1 MTDYEDPG
9 FRYVLTTFDGL
20 RRPGRTIA
28 SRGRFALVSRSPVD
42 VVVTGVPAWTTLRGR
57 TVPYAVGPFQLW
69 ISTPRA
75 GRVRLVVGIVPTN
88 GLALSVGG
96 RPLPT
101 VPLRD
106 DGIRCAVVRAR
117 AGFTRV
123 DAQPTSSAP
132 TGAAIHV
139 WQSDVDRING
149 ALPITEAPGVT
160 ITKVG
165 AVAGRGCG

>member
-1 MTDYEDPG
+1 MKRRIPIFATLMVAAAVATMIALG
-9 FRYVLTTFDGL
+9 IWQL
-20 RRPGRTIA
+20 RRAQWKEGLLARYAAAETLPPIA
-28 SRGRFALVSRSPVD
+28 F
-42 VVVTGVPAWTTLRGR
+42 
-57 TVPYAVGPFQLW
+57 
-69 ISTPRA
+69 
-75 GRVRLVVGIVPTN
+75 
-88 GLALSVGG
+88 
-96 RPLPT
+96 PT

-106 DGIRCAVVRAR
+106 DGILCAVVRAR

-123 DAQPTSSAP
+123 DAQPPLSAP